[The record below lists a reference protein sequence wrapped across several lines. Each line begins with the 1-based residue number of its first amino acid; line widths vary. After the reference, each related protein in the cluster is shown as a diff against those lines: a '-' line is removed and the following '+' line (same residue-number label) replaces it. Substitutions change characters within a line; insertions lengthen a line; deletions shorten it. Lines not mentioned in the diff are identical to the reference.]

1 MTILNRIKQSA
12 TCMKERLCKFINKTL
27 TFCAEKIYITAGCW
41 LFMYFS
47 LIAISFLFMLATGN
61 PVPFIFNFF
70 ATSFFI
76 SMRWL

>member
-1 MTILNRIKQSA
+1 MTILNRIKQSVSCA
-12 TCMKERLCKFINKTL
+12 KERLRKFINKTL
-27 TFCAEKIYITAGCW
+27 AFCAEKVHITAGCW

-47 LIAISFLFMLATGN
+47 LIAMSFLFMLATGN

-76 SMRWL
+76 SMGWL